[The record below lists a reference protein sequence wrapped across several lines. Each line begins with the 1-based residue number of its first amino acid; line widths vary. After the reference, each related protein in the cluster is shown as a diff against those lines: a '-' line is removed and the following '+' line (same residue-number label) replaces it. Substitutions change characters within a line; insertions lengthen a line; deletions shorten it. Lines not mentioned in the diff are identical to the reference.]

1 MGKILVV
8 GSLNIDMMVRV
19 DHIPEE
25 GETILCDHMEI
36 IPGGKGA
43 NQAYALGCLK
53 GKVCMLGAVG
63 DDTNAE
69 IQIRNLK
76 KAGVDVSRIIRKQNV
91 PTGTAVV
98 AVSREGKNSII
109 VIGGANELLSPEDL
123 DQNID
128 LFEEADI
135 LILQL
140 EIPVETVCHA
150 AKIAKSLG
158 KMVIL
163 DPAPVP
169 ETLPEELF
177 RYVDIIK
184 PNETELCMLTNLQDT
199 DEKKT
204 KSVKQLQDRG
214 VKNIVVTM
222 GDKGAVLWEDG
233 KEALKIDS
241 VKVDVVDTTAAG
253 DSFTAAMALMLHKK
267 HSLAEAVQ
275 FANKVSSI
283 VVTRKGAQT
292 SIPTL
297 EEVMA

>member
-25 GETILCDHMEI
+25 GETILCEHMEI
-36 IPGGKGA
+36 FPGGKGA
-43 NQAYALGCLK
+43 NQAYALGCL
-53 GKVCMLGAVG
+53 GGEVCMLGAVG
-63 DDTNAE
+63 DDANAQ
-69 IQIRNLK
+69 IQINNLK
-76 KAGVDVSRIIRKQNV
+76 KAGVDVSRIIRKENV

-98 AVSREGKNSII
+98 AVNHEGKNSII

-123 DQNID
+123 DRNMD
-128 LFEEADI
+128 AFEEADI

-169 ETLPEELF
+169 EELPEELLEC
-177 RYVDIIK
+177 VDIIK
-184 PNETELCMLTNLQDT
+184 PNETELSMLTKIQDT
-199 DEKKT
+199 DELKE
-204 KSVKQLQDRG
+204 KSIRQLQGRG

-222 GDKGAVLWEDG
+222 GDKGAVLWEKG
-233 KEALKIDS
+233 KEAVKIDPI
-241 VKVDVVDTTAAG
+241 KVDVVDTTAAG

-267 HSLAEAVQ
+267 YSLAEAVR
-275 FANKVSSI
+275 FANRVSSI

-292 SIPTL
+292 SMPTL
-297 EEVMA
+297 DEVM